1 MTTEMILSL
10 GILILMIVLIM
21 TDKLPFGAPPLLAC
35 LLLVVCKISTIQQ
48 AFAGF
53 VNSTV
58 IMLAGF
64 MVVMAGLQ
72 KTRLIGSIKTAMMVH
87 LNQGGYKSYILLLAI
102 VMLGAS
108 LAGTGATGYYV
119 LILSLIASLP
129 YSQKLPTSKLV
140 MSLGFATN
148 HPLIPINVALL
159 FGVTVSVLQASGI
172 NQEISMMKFALVNL
186 AMSVA
191 YFAWSLIAYRFLPNH
206 PIADSAEENST
217 ALDDEAATLPAWKE
231 KCTVGAFFFSVIGM
245 MLMSTLG
252 DIAYIAPG
260 LAGAFLLF
268 IGVLDFKEVRDH
280 MGAPVIIMTAC
291 VIGVADALAGTGV
304 TAMIGNA
311 VAGVLGTNVSPFI
324 FILILALL
332 TSTCA
337 TFTGS
342 TIGSIFIFGPIGIAA
357 CTGLGLNPTAAA
369 IAITISGWNGGYM
382 PIDGMPAMIMG
393 MGKYKMSEFWIFT
406 IPMYL
411 IRIFALCAAA
421 TFIFPV

>member
-140 MSLGFATN
+140 MPLGFATN

-159 FGVTVSVLQASGI
+159 FGVTISVLQASGI

-206 PIADSAEENST
+206 PIADSAEESST

-311 VAGVLGTNVSPFI
+311 VAGVLGHHRTDR
-324 FILILALL
+324 
-332 TSTCA
+332 
-337 TFTGS
+337 
-342 TIGSIFIFGPIGIAA
+342 
-357 CTGLGLNPTAAA
+357 GLPHWHTD
-369 IAITISGWNGGYM
+369 
-382 PIDGMPAMIMG
+382 DG
-393 MGKYKMSEFWIFT
+393 
-406 IPMYL
+406 
-411 IRIFALCAAA
+411 
-421 TFIFPV
+421 